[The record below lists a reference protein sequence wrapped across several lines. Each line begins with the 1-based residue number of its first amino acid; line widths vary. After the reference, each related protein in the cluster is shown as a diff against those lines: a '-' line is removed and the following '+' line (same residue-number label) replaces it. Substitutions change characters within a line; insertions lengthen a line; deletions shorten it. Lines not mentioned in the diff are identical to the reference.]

1 MMRRLI
7 SLFYVAVWVLPI
19 FGAQVA
25 NFENDENVKSNQV
38 LSRYKNNSVVFLKN
52 DSFFIAELDSRGK
65 IVNATYTTDFD
76 RIQPEGQFAYS
87 EKSGELYYVNGGK
100 LFKAKQ
106 RKSGKWVNSAY
117 IEVKGSEVKRDKYPG
132 SVLAYA
138 NWRYLPKD
146 SIVIVNPTINSQGDV
161 LYFSSNMNNVKSRDI
176 WEMSKDQNGEW
187 GNPVRLDASV
197 NTVDADEDFP
207 FVNDEGMLV
216 FASNRGN
223 ASQSDSTYSL
233 F

>member
-65 IVNATYTTDFD
+65 IVNAAYTTDFD

-106 RKSGKWVNSAY
+106 RKSGKWVNRAY
-117 IEVKGSEVKRDKYPG
+117 IEVKGSEV
-132 SVLAYA
+132 
-138 NWRYLPKD
+138 
-146 SIVIVNPTINSQGDV
+146 
-161 LYFSSNMNNVKSRDI
+161 
-176 WEMSKDQNGEW
+176 
-187 GNPVRLDASV
+187 
-197 NTVDADEDFP
+197 
-207 FVNDEGMLV
+207 
-216 FASNRGN
+216 
-223 ASQSDSTYSL
+223 
-233 F
+233 